1 MERVAFRMQLKPGM
15 RAEYRQRHDAIWP
28 DLVAALRATGISDY
42 SIFHDPETDSLF
54 ATLVRAP
61 DHGMAALP
69 DLPVMQRWWAAMA
82 PLMDVNADLS
92 PRVVN
97 LERVFHLA

>member
-1 MERVAFRMQLKPGM
+1 MERIAFRMQLKPGTL
-15 RAEYRQRHDAIWP
+15 AEYRRRHDAIWP
-28 DLVAALRATGISDY
+28 DLVAALHAAGIRDY

-61 DHGMAALP
+61 DHAMATLP

-82 PLMDVNADLS
+82 PLMDVNPDLS
-92 PRVVN
+92 PCVTG
-97 LERVFHLA
+97 LDRVFHLA